1 MVSVERPSE
10 IGAPQ
15 WNGSQQ
21 RQLQFSLAP
30 AEVNEYHEKGF
41 LILRDVLQPEEI
53 EIYRQETEQIVDHA
67 LSLSREFQLEPK
79 YNLRFELQ

>member
-21 RQLQFSLAP
+21 RQLQFSL
-30 AEVNEYHEKGF
+30 
-41 LILRDVLQPEEI
+41 D
-53 EIYRQETEQIVDHA
+53 
-67 LSLSREFQLEPK
+67 SR
-79 YNLRFELQ
+79 